1 MDILNKLDFSLIA
14 RVCNSRPQADHT
26 VEQYL
31 MTTESMYTQLNICRD
46 FFVDKRVVF
55 LGDDDHLSIIAS
67 KLFNTN
73 STVIE
78 IDPRIIENQK
88 HIEKDLRLKQHKT
101 IPYDIRNSLEKLNLK
116 KFDGFVVNPPYGS
129 KNEAY
134 GAKVWLSRAL
144 EILKP
149 QSMGLLI
156 LPINFDLHW
165 SIKNML
171 KVQEFLASNNS
182 IVVKIDNDIH
192 TYEDLPDL
200 NLRSSNI
207 WVHYLGNA
215 KNLIP
220 ALAKNKNVYRI

>member
-1 MDILNKLDFSLIA
+1 MDILNKLDFSLISK
-14 RVCNSRPQADHT
+14 VCISRPQADHS

-31 MTTESMYTQLNICRD
+31 MTTESMYAQLNVCRD
-46 FFVDKRVVF
+46 FLLNKKVVF
-55 LGDDDHLSIIAS
+55 LGDDDHLSILAS

-88 HIEKDLRLKQHKT
+88 NLEKNLNLKHHKV
-101 IPYDIRNSLEKLNLK
+101 ISYDIRNSLKKLDLK
-116 KFDGFVVNPPYGS
+116 KFDGFVANPPYGS

-144 EILKP
+144 EILEP
-149 QSMGLLI
+149 QSTGLLI
-156 LPINFDLHW
+156 LPINFDLPW

-171 KVQEFLASNNS
+171 KVQEFLTSNDS
-182 IVVKIDNDIH
+182 LVVKIDNDIH

-207 WVHYLGNA
+207 WIHYIGTA

-220 ALAKNKNVYRI
+220 ALAKEKNVYRI